1 MMKRFCYIFI
11 LLFFICT
18 FAFSQMPKVQNRP
31 YIDQRRFHYGFF
43 IGLHTQDM
51 EFVNNGFV
59 TANGESWFMDVPEY
73 LPGFQVGVL
82 GEMFLHEHISLRL
95 IPSLYFG
102 DKKIV
107 FKEQFKGERKYL
119 HLRSTYVSMPVNV
132 KFTSRR
138 VNNYRPY
145 IVTGASPIVNLALK
159 KQKELL
165 LNTFDLQVEIGVGC
179 DIYLPFFK
187 LIPEVKFSF
196 GVLDVIN
203 RNRKDL
209 TDKDMIKFTQ
219 SIDRASSRSISLVFY
234 FE

>member
-1 MMKRFCYIFI
+1 MRRFCYIFTTLI
-11 LLFFICT
+11 FVCA

-43 IGLHTQDM
+43 IGLHTQDV

-107 FKEQFKGERKYL
+107 FKEQIKGERKYL

-132 KFTSRR
+132 KFSSRR

-145 IVTGASPIVNLALK
+145 IVAGASPIVNLAIK

-165 LNTFDLQVEIGVGC
+165 LKTFDLQVEMGAGC

-219 SIDRASSRSISLVFY
+219 SIDRASTRSISLVFY

>member
-1 MMKRFCYIFI
+1 MKRLIVALI
-11 LLFFICT
+11 MVGLFGGLVYAQI
-18 FAFSQMPKVQNRP
+18 PKVQHRP

-43 IGLHTQDM
+43 IGVHTQDI

-59 TANGESWFMDVPEY
+59 TESGESWFMDVNEY

-82 GEMFLHEHISLRL
+82 GEMYLHEHIAVRL
-95 IPSLYFG
+95 LPSLYFG
-102 DKKIV
+102 DRKIV
-107 FKEQFKGERKYL
+107 FKEQTGGERKYT
-119 HLRSTYVSMPVNV
+119 HLRSTYISAPVNF
-132 KFTSRR
+132 KFTAER

-145 IVTGASPIVNLALK
+145 VVAGVSPMFNLAIQ
-159 KQKELL
+159 KQKEILTNL
-165 LNTFDLQVEIGVGC
+165 FDLQIELGLGC

-196 GVLDVIN
+196 GVLDIIN
-203 RNRKDL
+203 KDRSDL

-219 SIDRASSRSISLVFY
+219 SVDRAVSRSISLVFY

>member
-1 MMKRFCYIFI
+1 MRRSRYILM
-11 LLFFICT
+11 LLMFVCN

-43 IGLHTQDM
+43 IGLHTQDI
-51 EFVNNGFV
+51 EFVNNGFI
-59 TANGESWFMDVPEY
+59 TENGESWFMDVNEY

-82 GEMFLHEHISLRL
+82 GEMYLHEHISVRL

-107 FKEQFKGERKYL
+107 FKEQNNGERRYI

-132 KFTSRR
+132 KFSARR

-145 IVTGASPIVNLALK
+145 IVAGASPLVNLAIR

-165 LNTFDLQVEIGVGC
+165 LNTFDLQIELGAGC

-187 LIPEVKFSF
+187 LIPELKFSF

-209 TDKDMIKFTQ
+209 TDKDMMKFTQ
-219 SIDRASSRSISLVFY
+219 SVDRGTSRSISLVFY